1 MATVA
6 TTPKHSQDIPIII
19 FINIFWNLVIMAGS
33 VTLSYILFTQD
44 PAEALKS
51 LGDNVRYFLVL
62 VALIPAVV
70 ALYSSFELY
79 RVRPGGRYASIG
91 LNYVGA
97 VLAFLYTLHLWGV
110 FIGIDDAGEAV
121 FKNSVLLWGFAISYA
136 IYWLAGRMDEQS
148 SARRTLELVGL
159 GLAMLS
165 LVALLLVGGIANGIW
180 HVVTT
185 YQEPVTWVTTLAAL
199 IFAYIG
205 YEMLKLGD
213 LFGETPDQR
222 TAWQGWLMV
231 SPNLIGFM
239 LFFAGPLLL
248 SFYLS
253 FTDSEPGRVPDVI
266 GLKNYSDIL
275 ALEFKMQDDLSANT
289 LDALSDGYLPLEDFK
304 VGDQR
309 LVIGAKDTQFWKS
322 LRNTIVFCMMLV
334 PLSSIPALL
343 LAVILNS
350 KIPGMR
356 IFRAIYFLPSIAA
369 VVGTALIWRWLYASD
384 IGYINYA
391 ISEVIQFLN
400 DTFNA
405 NIEDPKIQWLTDQSI
420 LLFSIVLLAAWQ
432 LIGFN
437 TVLFLAG
444 LQGIPTTLYEASFV
458 DGANRIQQFRHI
470 TLPLLAP
477 TTFFVMVTTII
488 TGLQVFNEPYALIFA
503 RPLPEAAT
511 TSVYYLYNRGFFR
524 FEFGYASAVAWLLF
538 AVIFLVTLV
547 QFRVQRSGSYDS
559 GE

>member
-6 TTPKHSQDIPIII
+6 TTQKHGQDIPIII

-51 LGDNVRYFLVL
+51 LGDNVRYFLAL
-62 VALIPAVV
+62 VALIPAAV

-136 IYWLAGRMDEQS
+136 IYWLAGRMDERS

-165 LVALLLVGGIANGIW
+165 LVALLLVGGIAKGIW
-180 HVVTT
+180 HVITT
-185 YQEPVTWVTTLAAL
+185 YQEPATWAVTIATL

-266 GLKNYSDIL
+266 GLKNYGDIL
-275 ALEFKMQDDLSANT
+275 ALEFKMQDNLSANT
-289 LDALSDGYLPLEDFK
+289 QEVLSFGYLPLDDFK
-304 VGDQR
+304 IGDQR
-309 LVIGAKDTQFWKS
+309 LVIGAKDTLFWKS

-356 IFRAIYFLPSIAA
+356 VFRAIYFLPSVAA

-400 DTFNA
+400 STFNA
-405 NIEDPKIQWLTDQSI
+405 NIKDPKIQWLTDQSI

-444 LQGIPTTLYEASFV
+444 LQGIPITLYEASFV